1 MNTNRF
7 LSFLD
12 LDWPGEFR
20 GMIAIVLK
28 FEVTIIYSIISTS
41 VSFPKR
47 LKFYEKMRINTIE
60 FMDSKY
66 IFILESVIGILY
78 IKKPLNY

>member
-1 MNTNRF
+1 MNTNRL

-20 GMIAIVLK
+20 GVIAIILK
-28 FEVTIIYSIISTS
+28 FEVIINLSIISTS

-47 LKFYEKMRINTIE
+47 LKFYEK
-60 FMDSKY
+60 
-66 IFILESVIGILY
+66 
-78 IKKPLNY
+78 